1 MQIITTET
9 VNSDDLTDRG
19 RNKTL
24 LLRLDRCG
32 PTYPC
37 SFIPPM
43 VGSWKYTVMLLLS
56 LEGSND
62 GTLQLQVIWKQ
73 QDGW

>member
-1 MQIITTET
+1 MQTTTTET

-19 RNKTL
+19 RKKTL

-32 PTYPC
+32 PTL
-37 SFIPPM
+37 PM
-43 VGSWKYTVMLLLS
+43 LLHPAHGWFVEIYVMLLLS

-62 GTLQLQVIWKQ
+62 GTLQLQVIWKK